1 MILIVY
7 LNVRLQQYIIYL
19 NLQSS
24 GGFFASVCS
33 FYTRY
38 YLARNVVHLE

>member
-24 GGFFASVCS
+24 GGFLLVFVR
-33 FYTRY
+33 FIPGII
-38 YLARNVVHLE
+38 

>member
-24 GGFFASVCS
+24 EGFC
-33 FYTRY
+33 Y
-38 YLARNVVHLE
+38 YLFVLYLVLFSS

>member
-7 LNVRLQQYIIYL
+7 LNVRVRLQQYIIYL

-24 GGFFASVCS
+24 GGFLLVFVR
-33 FYTRY
+33 FIPGII
-38 YLARNVVHLE
+38 